1 MSDSH
6 DGKISPEENQHLE
19 ELRKAFEEAARTG
32 SADLDAKREA
42 FQSFAAELLI
52 DLSGKI
58 EPGPDVEPEGPYI
71 KPGGWGANSDP
82 ATWKVTSMKD
92 HPELFKV
99 VDDKGKNVATGFKTV
114 AGANAYIEKASGT
127 GKCPADQH
135 FDAVAGKCVAN
146 GIGPALDKDQFGIM
160 KIYRDMPGS
169 EVNTTFKLE
178 QKTRNYASGKPSEE
192 SCEYTAIAKSNMANS
207 DIECTV
213 YEKINGFKTKESDS
227 ISLKMTGPPHQDGSK
242 SWVIPDFMTDGS
254 AGKTMETE
262 NPHPKNKGVNP
273 KPVTKIGGSLIG
285 AWVGLKSITYI
296 KGGKRFAESWIHF
309 PVANIDNVK
318 AEQDKWRQY
327 VPVTE
332 IESSCTEARGKL
344 FTVRLDGIKKGSPPD
359 FKYCS
364 VREITPPS

>member
-1 MSDSH
+1 MSSSTPDPSAY
-6 DGKISPEENQHLE
+6 DGKVTQEQINELE
-19 ELRKAFEEAARTG
+19 RLRVGYINSKG
-32 SADLDAKREA
+32 SANEDTTREA
-42 FQSFAAELLI
+42 YQDYAVALTI
-52 DLSGKI
+52 DLSGKL
-58 EPGPDVEPEGPYI
+58 EPGPDQEPEGPYI
-71 KPGGWGANSDP
+71 KPGGWGASTDP
-82 ATWKVTSMKD
+82 NTWKVAPMKD
-92 HPELFKV
+92 NPSMFKV

-114 AGANAYIEKASGT
+114 VGANAYIEKAKGGGGT
-127 GKCPADQH
+127 IPP
-135 FDAVAGKCVAN
+135 VPP
-146 GIGPALDKDQFGIM
+146 GPGPTTDRDQFGLL
-160 KIYRDMPGS
+160 KVYPDKQGS

-227 ISLKMTGPPHQDGSK
+227 ISLKMTGPAHQDGAK
-242 SWVIPDFMTDGS
+242 SWVIPDFMVDGT

-273 KPVTKIGGSLIG
+273 RPVTKIGGSLIG

-309 PVANIDNVK
+309 PVTNIDNVK

-364 VREITPPS
+364 VREIEPPA